1 VKDFSATILAAAKA
15 QLEASQPLIWLV
27 SVEVPT
33 DPPTRYRLTSYP
45 EAIVRGQSSL
55 GADLTY
61 SPFPLAFGD
70 FSQNTKGDLR
80 PLTINVANVTAEM
93 MEVLQL
99 HAGLVGQEAVIRLVH
114 IQALEDPNAEVS
126 WRGRISG
133 CSVDDKVASFALGSS
148 NLQKDPFP
156 SNRYVANH
164 CQWRFGSPECG
175 YLIPAA
181 PGESIGT
188 GFSTCPRTL
197 TACRTRGL
205 DEVARSLISRHPLR
219 FGGCPGIALGTVG
232 G

>member
-1 VKDFSATILAAAKA
+1 MKDFSATILAAAKA

-45 EAIVRGQSSL
+45 EAIVRGQTSA

-70 FSQNTKGDLR
+70 FRQSSKGDLS

-93 MEVLQL
+93 MTVLQD

-114 IQALEDPNAEVS
+114 VAALADPNAEAS
-126 WRGRISG
+126 FRGRIAG
-133 CSVDDKVASFALGSS
+133 CSVDDSVASFTLGAV
-148 NLQKDPFP
+148 NLQKRPFP

-164 CQWRFGSPECG
+164 CQWRFGGVECG
-175 YLIPAA
+175 YVIPGS
-181 PGESIGT
+181 PGDTVGT

-197 TACRTRGL
+197 SACRDRGL
-205 DEVARSLISRHPLR
+205 DEIARGLESRHPLR
-219 FGGCPGIALGTVG
+219 FGGCPGIALGTVN
-232 G
+232 

>member
-1 VKDFSATILAAAKA
+1 MKDFSATILAAAKA

-45 EAIVRGQSSL
+45 EAVARGQSSS

-70 FSQNTKGDLR
+70 FRQSSKGDLS

-93 MEVLQL
+93 MAVLQE
-99 HAGLVGQEAVIRLVH
+99 HKGLVGQDAVIRLVH
-114 IQALEDPNAEVS
+114 IQALADPNAEAS

-133 CSVDDKVASFALGSS
+133 CSVDDTVASFTLGAV
-148 NLQKDPFP
+148 NLQKRPFP
-156 SNRYVANH
+156 ADRYVANH
-164 CQWRFGSPECG
+164 CGVRFGGPECG
-175 YLIPAA
+175 YVIPAA
-181 PGESIGT
+181 PGETIGT

-197 TACRTRGL
+197 TACGVRGQDETARGL
-205 DEVARSLISRHPLR
+205 IARHPLR
-219 FGGCPGIALGTVG
+219 FAGFPGIQLGTVN
-232 G
+232 